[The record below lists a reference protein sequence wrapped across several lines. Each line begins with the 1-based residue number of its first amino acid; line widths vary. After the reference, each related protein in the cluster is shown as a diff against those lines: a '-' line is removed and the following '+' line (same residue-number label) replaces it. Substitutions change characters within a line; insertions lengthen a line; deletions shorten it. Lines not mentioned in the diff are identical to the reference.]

1 MAKSYNEADLILAI
15 EAIKKDPKL
24 SMRRVAAMYNVRRTT
39 LQARVNGRA
48 SRYDIMP
55 NSRTMTDLE
64 EEVIVKYIL
73 DLDARAFPPRLADVE
88 AMANSLRATRNA
100 LPV

>member
-1 MAKSYNEADLILAI
+1 
-15 EAIKKDPKL
+15 
-24 SMRRVAAMYNVRRTT
+24 
-39 LQARVNGRA
+39 
-48 SRYDIMP
+48 MP

-88 AMANSLRATRNA
+88 AMANSLRVTRNA
-100 LPV
+100 LPVGGR